1 MSRDLYIKAK
11 PPISTLI
18 ADMFD
23 GRVIADGGT
32 FEAKSCLLT
41 FLNTIL

>member
-18 ADMFD
+18 ADMFE

>member
-32 FEAKSCLLT
+32 FESKSCLLT